1 MAVHPGETI
10 FMKAILCNRVSFI
23 YPDGTKAIDQINFSI
38 EKGEKTGIIGP
49 NGAGKSTLLTLLNGV
64 NQPQGDLYINGI
76 LVNPNTVKSIRA
88 IVGIAFQNPDDQLF
102 CPTIFDDVAFGPLNY
117 GLDKFQVKQR
127 VEKALLEVGLENYQ
141 SRSSIHLSF
150 GERKL
155 ASIAAVI
162 SMSPEI
168 IAMDEPTGNLDAFHR
183 RKMIQ
188 WIKNTNRTCV
198 ITSHDLDMIVETCSR
213 VILMDK
219 GKIAADDRTEN
230 ILKNFELLAD
240 HNLEPP
246 FQFQTH
252 IKEGIS

>member
-1 MAVHPGETI
+1 
-10 FMKAILCNRVSFI
+10 MKAILCKNVSFT
-23 YPDGTKAIDQINFSI
+23 YPDGTPAIKNLDFAV
-38 EKGEKTGIIGP
+38 EKGEKVGLIGP

-64 NQPQGDLYINGI
+64 NQPQGDLFINGI
-76 LVNPNTVKSIRA
+76 LINPKTVKTIRA

-117 GLDKFQVKQR
+117 GLDKSQVEHR
-127 VEKALLEVGLENYQ
+127 VQKALMEVGLENYQ
-141 SRSSIHLSF
+141 NRSSIHLSF

-168 IAMDEPTGNLDAFHR
+168 VAMDEPTGNLDAFHR

-188 WIKNTNRTCV
+188 WMHNTNRTCV
-198 ITSHDLDMIVETCSR
+198 ITSHDLDMILETCSR
-213 VILMDK
+213 VVIMNK
-219 GKIAADDRTEN
+219 GKIAADGSAEN
-230 ILKNFELLAD
+230 ILKDFKLLAN

-246 FQFQTH
+246 FQFQTQS
-252 IKEGIS
+252 KGGKS